1 MNEATTG
8 KKGILLETGTN
19 EFEIVEFA
27 VGNVNYG
34 INVAKV
40 REVINLVPITKMPN
54 SHHYVDGVFT
64 LRGRLMPLVNLPRCL
79 GSTDSESTA
88 NNIIVSELNNYFV
101 GFLVNEVS
109 RIHRVSWSAM
119 EPPPNISDSDM
130 VVGIIKMGEKLV
142 ILLDFEKIVAEINPE
157 INIKLTTVPES
168 SADMKTIRDKKRIM
182 IAEDSH
188 MLRDLLV
195 NTLHDAGYSNVVAYN
210 DGKAAWD
217 ALSILAK
224 SDSPLEDKISMLIT
238 DIEMPQM
245 DGHHLLKLVRENHVL
260 EKLPVVIFSSLIN
273 EEMRRKGEAIG
284 ADGQVSKPEIAQLI
298 GLIDSKSL

>member
-1 MNEATTG
+1 MNEAATG

-54 SHHYVDGVFT
+54 SHPYVDGLFT

-79 GSTDSESTA
+79 GAEENNSTA
-88 NNIIVSELNNYFV
+88 KNIIVSELNNYFV

-109 RIHRVSWSAM
+109 RIHRISWTDM
-119 EPPPNISDSDM
+119 EPSPNISDSDM
-130 VVGIIKMGEKLV
+130 VVGIIKMAEKLV

-157 INIKLTTVPES
+157 INAKMTTIPQSSEDIKSVR
-168 SADMKTIRDKKRIM
+168 KNKKIM

-188 MLRDLLV
+188 MLRDILV
-195 NTLHDAGYSNVVAYN
+195 ETLHKAGYENLTAYN

-217 ALSILAK
+217 ALSKLAK
-224 SDSPLEDKISMLIT
+224 SDTPIAEQVNMLIT

-245 DGHHLLKLVRENHVL
+245 DGHRLLKLVREDNVL
-260 EKLPVVIFSSLIN
+260 QELPVVIFSSLIN
-273 EEMRRKGEAIG
+273 DEMRRKGEAIG
-284 ADGQVSKPEIAQLI
+284 ANGQVSKPEISQLI
-298 GLIDSKSL
+298 DLIDKNIL